1 MIEYEKFMVKHL
13 KIALEMLKLSNG
25 MEVYKTWLG

>member
-13 KIALEMLKLSNG
+13 KIALEMSNG